1 MLSIRNLKDISPSEI
16 VEAFES
22 AFADYAVSFDTQELF
37 AIWKRRGFK
46 DTLSFATFEDNQKD
60 GDNQTDED
68 TRIVGFTL
76 NGIGYFNGILS
87 AYDTGTG
94 VVKAYR
100 GQGLSK
106 DIFLHALPY
115 LKGAGVQQYVLEVMT
130 DNEPAFAVYKGMGFE
145 VSRTFNCYKCSD
157 LKVLIHALETGSDTK
172 LRDVCIQ
179 RTSVE
184 SVSKLDAFI
193 DFNPSWQNSFESLI
207 RADEDV
213 SCLTAMHQG
222 KVIGYCVFD
231 PVSGDLSC
239 LAVERE
245 FRRQGIGSMLLKE
258 MVHCVETDFVKCLNI
273 DASCSEITSFLEK
286 RSFELL
292 CKQYEMILKI

>member
-1 MLSIRNLKDISPSEI
+1 MLSIRSLKDISPLKI
-16 VEAFES
+16 AEAFES
-22 AFADYAVSFDTQELF
+22 AFADYAVSFDKQELF
-37 AIWKRRGFK
+37 AIWIRRGLNN
-46 DTLSFATFEDNQKD
+46 TLSFAAFEDNR
-60 GDNQTDED
+60 TDED
-68 TRIVGFTL
+68 SRIVGFTL

-106 DIFLHALPY
+106 EIFMHALPY
-115 LKGAGVQQYVLEVMT
+115 LKEVGIQQYVLEVMM
-130 DNEPAFAVYKGMGFE
+130 DNEPALAVYKDMGFE

-157 LKVLIHALETGSDTK
+157 VDVLIHALEVGSDTK
-172 LRDVCIQ
+172 LQDVCIQ
-179 RTSVE
+179 QASVE

-222 KVIGYCVFD
+222 EVIGYCVFD

-239 LAVERE
+239 LAVKRE
-245 FRRQGIGSMLLKE
+245 FRGQGIGSILLRV
-258 MVHCVETDFVKCLNI
+258 MVRYVENDSVKCLNVGG
-273 DASCSEITSFLEK
+273 SCSGISSFLEK
-286 RSFELL
+286 RGFDLL
-292 CKQYEMILKI
+292 CQQYEMILKI